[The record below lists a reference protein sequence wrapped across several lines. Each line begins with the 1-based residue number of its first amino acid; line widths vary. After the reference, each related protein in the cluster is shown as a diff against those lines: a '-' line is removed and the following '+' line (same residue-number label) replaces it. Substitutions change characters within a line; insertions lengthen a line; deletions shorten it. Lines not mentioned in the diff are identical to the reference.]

1 MFASVTSDCIKC
13 GACAAICPQV
23 FRMNSYEVAE
33 AYQNPIPQDVEESTK
48 EAAKSC
54 PVTAIIL
61 E

>member
-1 MFASVTSDCIKC
+1 
-13 GACAAICPQV
+13 
-23 FRMNSYEVAE
+23 MNSYEVAE